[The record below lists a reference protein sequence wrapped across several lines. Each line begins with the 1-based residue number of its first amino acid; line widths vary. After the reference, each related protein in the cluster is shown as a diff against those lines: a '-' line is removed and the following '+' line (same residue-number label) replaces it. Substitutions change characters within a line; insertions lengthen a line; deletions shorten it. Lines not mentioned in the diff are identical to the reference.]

1 MMPVK
6 YHYFNSQV
14 KVNVDEFYDREK
26 ELDTIKNALKA
37 ASLMIIYGQRGMGK
51 TSLLNVG
58 LNQFDDQFMI
68 IDARELSSDMFVY
81 KE

>member
-37 ASLMIIYGQRGMGK
+37 ASLMIIYGQRRMGK

>member
-26 ELDTIKNALKA
+26 ELDTIKNALNA
-37 ASLMIIYGQRGMGK
+37 ASLMIIYGQRRMGK

>member
-26 ELDTIKNALKA
+26 DLDTIKNALKA
-37 ASLMIIYGQRGMGK
+37 AALMIIYGQRRMGK

>member
-26 ELDTIKNALKA
+26 DLDTIKNALKA
-37 ASLMIIYGQRGMGK
+37 AALMIIYGQRRMGK

-68 IDARELSSDMFVY
+68 IDARELSNDMFAY